1 MQPKMTLHHL
11 SFEEHAPPRSSKE
24 NGGKG
29 EDERA
34 PSERD
39 PFAPAWIGGSHPPPV
54 VRQPARHPAFDR
66 LMSRLPVQTSQS
78 LTADQL
84 VALSLASVPANS
96 PHVIDYRVSVPFF
109 GKRFYVTLLAGRER
123 RSLARLAGE
132 GQLPSVQ
139 MFNLNPALHGILL
152 AIVIFGMAMGAYIVK
167 SALGID
173 LFEGDSAMHE
183 IFRALNDPS
192 HF

>member
-1 MQPKMTLHHL
+1 M
-11 SFEEHAPPRSSKE
+11 
-24 NGGKG
+24 
-29 EDERA
+29 
-34 PSERD
+34 
-39 PFAPAWIGGSHPPPV
+39 
-54 VRQPARHPAFDR
+54 
-66 LMSRLPVQTSQS
+66 
-78 LTADQL
+78 ADQL

-139 MFNLNPALHGILL
+139 MFNLNPALLGILL